1 MKKFTDFKNKSFAI
15 YGYGKTGVS
24 VYKFLIRKKIK
35 KIRIWDDNFKGYN
48 KIKKNDFIK
57 NLGLVDFIVISPGIN
72 ILKSK
77 LKKHLIK
84 YKEKI
89 ITDIDLFFLSAQ
101 KPRTIAVTGTN
112 GK

>member
-24 VYKFLIRKKIK
+24 VNKFLIRKKIK
-35 KIRIWDDNFKGYN
+35 KIRIWDDNLKGYN
-48 KIKKNDFIK
+48 KIKKNNFIK
-57 NLGLVDFIVISPGIN
+57 NLKLVDFIFISPGIN

-89 ITDIDLFFLSAQ
+89 S
-101 KPRTIAVTGTN
+101 
-112 GK
+112 